1 MVQKLNYQ
9 GIEFSVAT
17 KHYDKIDEQNSI
29 NINVFGYGNKQF
41 YPMYVSKQHNKV
53 VLNLLLITEGEKQH
67 YVLVKDFDRMM
78 YNKTKYQHRKYF
90 CIHCLQC
97 FSTKEIV
104 NKHMTNCMVINGEQA
119 IRDGSLFMGMTG
131 SGKNRTGF
139 ENFFCRGDRLCVFF
153 LNKET
158 GQST

>member
-17 KHYDKIDEQNSI
+17 KHYDKIEEQNSI

-97 FSTKEIV
+97 FSTKEVV

-119 IRDGSLFMGMTG
+119 IRMPEKD
-131 SGKNRTGF
+131 KNTLHFQNHRSQMAAPF
-139 ENFFCRGDRLCVFF
+139 VI
-153 LNKET
+153 
-158 GQST
+158 

>member
-1 MVQKLNYQ
+1 
-9 GIEFSVAT
+9 
-17 KHYDKIDEQNSI
+17 
-29 NINVFGYGNKQF
+29 
-41 YPMYVSKQHNKV
+41 MYVSKQHNKV

-78 YNKTKYQHRKYF
+78 YDKTKYQHRKYF

-119 IRDGSLFMGMTG
+119 IRMPKKD
-131 SGKNRTGF
+131 KNTLQF
-139 ENFFCRGDRLCVFF
+139 QNHH
-153 LNKET
+153 
-158 GQST
+158 GQMPAPFVI

>member
-17 KHYDKIDEQNSI
+17 KNYDKIDEQNSI

-78 YNKTKYQHRKYF
+78 YNKTKYQYRKYF
-90 CIHCLQC
+90 CIHCLQF
-97 FSTKEIV
+97 FST
-104 NKHMTNCMVINGEQA
+104 
-119 IRDGSLFMGMTG
+119 
-131 SGKNRTGF
+131 
-139 ENFFCRGDRLCVFF
+139 
-153 LNKET
+153 
-158 GQST
+158 

>member
-17 KHYDKIDEQNSI
+17 KHDKIEEQNSI

-67 YVLVKDFDRMM
+67 YVLLRILIESISAYIVSK
-78 YNKTKYQHRKYF
+78 
-90 CIHCLQC
+90 
-97 FSTKEIV
+97 FSVQK
-104 NKHMTNCMVINGEQA
+104 
-119 IRDGSLFMGMTG
+119 R
-131 SGKNRTGF
+131 
-139 ENFFCRGDRLCVFF
+139 
-153 LNKET
+153 
-158 GQST
+158 